1 MSAVP
6 SLVRSTPGA
15 VPESARASMPV
26 EYDTAI
32 KALEACTSLDETRV
46 WNNAADALA
55 AWAKIYNSGEAELK
69 AKRLRLH
76 AHRRMGQLAR
86 ELRPPGRMKGG
97 GYRGCQGKL
106 PGAISLLQEYGLTK
120 TEAGAA
126 NFIAQLPEEQFQRI
140 LERPLRPTTVANHL
154 WGKDPVWIAFT
165 RTAMALRGVLR
176 RHPPRE
182 IQAIARMLG
191 ERQEGTLR
199 VVAGDLRRMLRQL
212 ESVDDEI
219 KRNANQ

>member
-1 MSAVP
+1 MSAPPTVVEP
-6 SLVRSTPGA
+6 AQIGLP
-15 VPESARASMPV
+15 ASDRPAMPV
-26 EYDTAI
+26 QYEEAL
-32 KALEACTSLDETRV
+32 KALEACTSLDETTV
-46 WNNAADALA
+46 WSNAADALE
-55 AWAKIYNSGEAELK
+55 AWAQIYRSDEAELK

-76 AHRRMGQLAR
+76 AYRRMGQLAR
-86 ELRPPGRMKGG
+86 DLRPPGKMKGG

-120 TEAGAA
+120 TEAGSA
-126 NFIAQLPEEQFQRI
+126 NFLAQLPDEQFQRV
-140 LERPLRPTTVANHL
+140 LERPLRPTTVAHQL

-176 RHPPRE
+176 RHPPHE

-199 VVAGDLRRMLRQL
+199 VVTGDLRRMLRQL
-212 ESVDDEI
+212 EVINDESN
-219 KRNANQ
+219 RNPSQ

>member
-1 MSAVP
+1 MSALP
-6 SLVRSTPGA
+6 SVVAPARPET
-15 VPESARASMPV
+15 PESDRPAMPV
-26 EYDTAI
+26 QYEAAL
-32 KALEACTSLDETRV
+32 KALDACTSLDETKV

-55 AWAKIYNSGEAELK
+55 AWAKIYNSDEAELK

-76 AHRRMGQLAR
+76 AYRRMGQLAR

-97 GYRGCQGKL
+97 GHRGCQGKL

-126 NFIAQLPEEQFQRI
+126 NFIAQLPGEQFQRV
-140 LERPLRPTTVANHL
+140 LERPLRPTTVAHHL

-165 RTAMALRGVLR
+165 RTAMTLRGVLR
-176 RHPPRE
+176 RHPPCE

-199 VVAGDLRRMLRQL
+199 VVVGDLRRMLRQL
-212 ESVDDEI
+212 EGVSNDSG
-219 KRNANQ
+219 RNSNQ

>member
-1 MSAVP
+1 MSALP
-6 SLVRSTPGA
+6 SVVEPTQIGLPGSDRPA
-15 VPESARASMPV
+15 MPV
-26 EYDTAI
+26 QYEEAL
-32 KALEACTSLDETRV
+32 KALEACTSLDETTV
-46 WNNAADALA
+46 WSNAADALE
-55 AWAKIYNSGEAELK
+55 AWAQIYRSDEAELK

-76 AHRRMGQLAR
+76 AYRRMGQLAR
-86 ELRPPGRMKGG
+86 DLRPPGKMKGG

-120 TEAGAA
+120 TEAGSA
-126 NFIAQLPEEQFQRI
+126 NFLAQLPDEQFQRV
-140 LERPLRPTTVANHL
+140 LERPLRPTTVAHQL

-176 RHPPRE
+176 RHPPHE

-199 VVAGDLRRMLRQL
+199 VVTGDLRRMLRQL
-212 ESVDDEI
+212 EVINDESN
-219 KRNANQ
+219 RNPNQ

>member
-1 MSAVP
+1 MSALP
-6 SLVRSTPGA
+6 SVIELAQMGLP
-15 VPESARASMPV
+15 ASDRPAMPV
-26 EYDTAI
+26 QYEEAL
-32 KALEACTSLDETRV
+32 KALEACTSLDETTV
-46 WNNAADALA
+46 WSNAADALE
-55 AWAKIYNSGEAELK
+55 AWAQIYRSDEAELK

-76 AHRRMGQLAR
+76 AYRRMGQLAR
-86 ELRPPGRMKGG
+86 DLRPPGKMKGG

-120 TEAGAA
+120 TEAGSA
-126 NFIAQLPEEQFQRI
+126 NFLAQLPDEQFQRV
-140 LERPLRPTTVANHL
+140 LERPLRPTTVAHQL

-176 RHPPRE
+176 RHPPHE

-199 VVAGDLRRMLRQL
+199 VVTGDLRRMLRQL
-212 ESVDDEI
+212 EVINDESN
-219 KRNANQ
+219 RNPNQ

>member
-1 MSAVP
+1 MSAV
-6 SLVRSTPGA
+6 SSFVRSAPGA
-15 VPESARASMPV
+15 VSESARAPMPV
-26 EYDTAI
+26 EYDRAI
-32 KALEACTSLDETRV
+32 KALEACLSLDETKV

-55 AWAKIYNSGEAELK
+55 AWAKIYKSDEAELK
-69 AKRLRLH
+69 SKRLRLH
-76 AHRRMGQLAR
+76 AYRRMGQLAR

-106 PGAISLLQEYGLTK
+106 PGAISLLQEHGLTK
-120 TEAGAA
+120 TEAGAS
-126 NFIAQLPEEQFQRI
+126 NFIAQLPEEQFQLV
-140 LERPLRPTTVANHL
+140 LERPLRPTTVANYL

-165 RTAMALRGVLR
+165 RTAMTLRGVLR

-182 IQAIARMLG
+182 IRAIARMLG

-212 ESVDDEI
+212 EVVNDESS
-219 KRNANQ
+219 RHPNQ

>member
-6 SLVRSTPGA
+6 SLIRSA
-15 VPESARASMPV
+15 SAALPESARTPMPV
-26 EYDTAI
+26 EYETAI
-32 KALEACTSLDETRV
+32 KALDACTSLDETKA

-55 AWAKIYNSGEAELK
+55 AWAKIYNSDEAELK

-76 AHRRMGQLAR
+76 AYRRMGQLAR

-97 GYRGCQGKL
+97 GHRGCLGKL
-106 PGAISLLQEYGLTK
+106 PGPNSLLQEHGLTK

-126 NFIAQLPEEQFQRI
+126 NFIAQLPEEQFQRV

-154 WGKDPVWIAFT
+154 WGKDPVWIAFS

-212 ESVDDEI
+212 ESITDESSRI
-219 KRNANQ
+219 PNQ

>member
-1 MSAVP
+1 MSALP
-6 SLVRSTPGA
+6 SVIGSAPGT
-15 VPESARASMPV
+15 VPESVRAPMPV

-32 KALEACTSLDETRV
+32 KALEACTSLDETKV

-55 AWAKIYNSGEAELK
+55 AWAKIYNSDEAELK
-69 AKRLRLH
+69 AKRLRLY
-76 AHRRMGQLAR
+76 AYKRMGQLAR

-126 NFIAQLPEEQFQRI
+126 NFISQLPEEQFQRI

-154 WGKDPVWIAFT
+154 WGKDPVWIAFS
-165 RTAMALRGVLR
+165 RTAMTLRGVLR

-191 ERQEGTLR
+191 ERQESTLR
-199 VVAGDLRRMLRQL
+199 VVVGDLRRMLRQL
-212 ESVDDEI
+212 EGVNDEGS
-219 KRNANQ
+219 RNSNQ

>member
-1 MSAVP
+1 MSALP
-6 SLVRSTPGA
+6 SVVEPTQIGPPGSDRPA
-15 VPESARASMPV
+15 MPV
-26 EYDTAI
+26 QYEEAL
-32 KALEACTSLDETRV
+32 KALEACTSLDETTV
-46 WNNAADALA
+46 WSNAADALE
-55 AWAKIYNSGEAELK
+55 AWAQIYRSDEAELK

-76 AHRRMGQLAR
+76 AYRRMGQLAR
-86 ELRPPGRMKGG
+86 DLRPPGKMKGG

-120 TEAGAA
+120 TEAGSA
-126 NFIAQLPEEQFQRI
+126 NFLAQLPDEQFQRV
-140 LERPLRPTTVANHL
+140 LERPLRPTTVAHQL

-176 RHPPRE
+176 RHPPHE

-199 VVAGDLRRMLRQL
+199 VVTGDLRRMLRQL
-212 ESVDDEI
+212 EVINDESN
-219 KRNANQ
+219 RNPNQ

>member
-1 MSAVP
+1 MSALP
-6 SLVRSTPGA
+6 SVVEPARLKP
-15 VPESARASMPV
+15 PESDRPAMPV
-26 EYDTAI
+26 QYETAL
-32 KALEACTSLDETRV
+32 KALEACISLDETKI
-46 WNNAADALA
+46 WSNAADALA
-55 AWAKIYNSGEAELK
+55 AWAKIYNSDEAEVK

-76 AHRRMGQLAR
+76 AYRRMGQLAR
-86 ELRPPGRMKGG
+86 DLRPPGRMKGG
-97 GYRGCQGKL
+97 GHRGCQGKL

-126 NFIAQLPEEQFQRI
+126 NFIAQLPEEQFQRV

-165 RTAMALRGVLR
+165 RTAMMLRGVLR
-176 RHPPRE
+176 RHPPCE

-199 VVAGDLRRMLRQL
+199 VVVADLRRMLRQL
-212 ESVDDEI
+212 EGISNDSS
-219 KRNANQ
+219 RNPNH

>member
-1 MSAVP
+1 MSALP
-6 SLVRSTPGA
+6 SVVEPAQIGLPGSDRPA
-15 VPESARASMPV
+15 MPV
-26 EYDTAI
+26 QYEEAL
-32 KALEACTSLDETRV
+32 KALEACTSLDETTV
-46 WNNAADALA
+46 WSNAADALE
-55 AWAKIYNSGEAELK
+55 AWAQIYRSDEAELK

-76 AHRRMGQLAR
+76 AYRRMGQLAR
-86 ELRPPGRMKGG
+86 DLRPPGKMKGG

-120 TEAGAA
+120 TEAGSA
-126 NFIAQLPEEQFQRI
+126 NFLAQLPDEQFQRV
-140 LERPLRPTTVANHL
+140 LERPLRPTTVAHQL

-176 RHPPRE
+176 RHPPHE

-199 VVAGDLRRMLRQL
+199 VVTGDLRRMLRQL
-212 ESVDDEI
+212 EVINDESN
-219 KRNANQ
+219 RNPSQ

>member
-1 MSAVP
+1 MSEVP
-6 SLVRSTPGA
+6 SLIRSAPAA
-15 VPESARASMPV
+15 VPEPARPPMPV

-32 KALEACTSLDETRV
+32 KALGACTSLDETKV

-55 AWAKIYNSGEAELK
+55 AWAQIYNSDEAELK

-76 AHRRMGQLAR
+76 AYRRMGQLAR
-86 ELRPPGRMKGG
+86 ELRPSGRMKGG
-97 GYRGCQGKL
+97 GYRGCQGKR

-140 LERPLRPTTVANHL
+140 LERPLRPTTAANHL
-154 WGKDPVWIAFT
+154 WGKDPVWIAFS

-182 IQAIARMLG
+182 ILAIARMLG

-212 ESVDDEI
+212 EVVNDESS
-219 KRNANQ
+219 RNPHQ